1 MSVSKQVSFRKLI
14 CIASV
19 TALLAGCTGQAG
31 MFPSYPEN
39 ASPTSTTPTAAANGA
54 PAIPAP
60 VIRQP
65 VLPEYLVGC
74 RGHVLVPAL
83 GMTFVSKNAATPT
96 SGQYIREERLTVPY
110 RIIRPGD
117 RLSQDRS
124 PQRLNVELDAYSRVV
139 GLACG

>member
-1 MSVSKQVSFRKLI
+1 MLLQSFGK
-14 CIASV
+14 CVGVVAV
-19 TALLAGCTGQAG
+19 TALLAGCAGQAG
-31 MFPSYPEN
+31 MFPAFPEN
-39 ASPTSTTPTAAANGA
+39 ATPAATTPTAAANGA

-83 GMTFVSKNAATPT
+83 GMTFVGKNAPAPT
-96 SGQYIREERLTVPY
+96 TGQYIREERLTVPY

-124 PQRLNVELDAYSRVV
+124 PQRLNVELDAYGRVV